1 MTLNGILEQDEKFRR
16 RLANLKAKV
25 RRRLKKLDT
34 SLDPL
39 ERQRLLHDVELLKRE
54 INKLRAQEVYRDLV
68 TIGKVIS
75 RMASDRD
82 IMDEA
87 DWSKAGKA

>member
-1 MTLNGILEQDEKFRR
+1 MALNGILDQDENFRR
-16 RLANLKAKV
+16 RIANLKAKV
-25 RRRLKKLDT
+25 RRRLKKLNAC
-34 SLDPL
+34 LDPL
-39 ERQRLLHDVELLKRE
+39 ERQRLLHGVELLKRE

-75 RMASDRD
+75 RMASDTD